1 MEQEIVREKV
11 LERFELGILKMK
23 LSFLFPD
30 LSQHFRMYLVERP
43 EMEILLATITKIMTE
58 GTIIQ
63 HHNTDK
69 VFICIF
75 CNSAIT
81 LSIVEPVT

>member
-1 MEQEIVREKV
+1 MKQEIVREKV
-11 LERFELGILKMK
+11 LEKFELGVMKLK

-30 LSQHFRMYLVERP
+30 LSQHFRMSLVDRP
-43 EMEILLATITKIMTE
+43 DMEILLATITKIMTQ

-75 CNSAIT
+75 YNSAIA

>member
-1 MEQEIVREKV
+1 
-11 LERFELGILKMK
+11 MK

-30 LSQHFRMYLVERP
+30 LSQHFRMYLVDRP